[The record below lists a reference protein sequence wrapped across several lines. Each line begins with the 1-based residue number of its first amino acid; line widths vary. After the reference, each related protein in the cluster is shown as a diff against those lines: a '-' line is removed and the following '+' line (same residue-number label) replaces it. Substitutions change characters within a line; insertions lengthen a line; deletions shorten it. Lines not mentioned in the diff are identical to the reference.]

1 MKEKRKQKSKNP
13 SPPTNQQANKPT
25 YQFVFWVRKFF
36 LVAAICAS
44 IFIFFVEMG
53 AGTAAFFWGINSWVL
68 FFVMMIRPTANLFPQ
83 AKWLGTWIAAR
94 KEMGIF
100 SAAIVL
106 SFGVSKYAEWG
117 MVQFL
122 GTYFSL
128 EFWRFPEPVFWG
140 RIGELAAVPLL
151 LTSNLWSQKKL
162 KKNWKRIQ
170 RLSYLYFFAG
180 SYYVWAAFG
189 SERDLVF
196 MILVVIFTALA
207 AAKNRRIWP
216 KKFQKI

>member
-1 MKEKRKQKSKNP
+1 MP
-13 SPPTNQQANKPT
+13 I
-25 YQFVFWVRKFF
+25 YQIVFWVRKFF
-36 LVAAICAS
+36 LAASVGAA
-44 IFIFFVEMG
+44 IFIFLVEMG
-53 AGTAAFFWGINSWVL
+53 AGTVAFFWGINSWVL
-68 FFVMMIRPTANLFPQ
+68 FFVMMIRPTADLLPR
-83 AKWLGTWIAAR
+83 AKWLRFWIAAR

-128 EFWRFPEPVFWG
+128 EFWPFPEPVFWG

-196 MILVVIFTALA
+196 MILVALFTAFA
-207 AAKNRRIWP
+207 AAKNHGIWP
-216 KKFQKI
+216 KKLQKT